1 MEDRFGP
8 YTVYECLGAGGM
20 ATVHRA
26 SIELEDDELREVAL
40 KRLLPQL
47 ASDKRFIDDFIREGK
62 LAAELQHPNIVRILE
77 LGRIGR
83 TYFIAMDLV
92 RGRSLMA
99 LMRKAYQKRLPA
111 PIGVVVFLMRELCDA
126 LEHAHDAQIVHR
138 DLTPSNL
145 IVTEEGH
152 LKIID
157 FGVAK
162 ALVGNLQTSS
172 GLSKGKL
179 GYMSMEAIGGKKLD
193 TRADIFSAGVVMW
206 ELIST
211 RRLFK
216 GSNEIEIINKIRDAE
231 VQPPSVYNRDC
242 PADLDD
248 IVLKALE
255 RSKEERWSAAGDMRD
270 VLGELCALYGE
281 DASAEAVVAWM
292 ADLRGHTVPSRLESD
307 GESTLVRMEPEEP
320 EIELIDDD
328 LALGSQRGDAFS
340 GSFGAGASDRPYGD
354 VPDEGQLA
362 VGSDVATYDDTVDTV
377 DDPDGATAAE
387 GRGSRKFKEVDTIVS
402 TFPPRKS

>member
-1 MEDRFGP
+1 
-8 YTVYECLGAGGM
+8 M

-47 ASDKRFIDDFIREGK
+47 AADKRFIEDFIREGK
-62 LAAELQHPNIVRILE
+62 LAAQLQHPNIVRILE

-111 PIGVVVFLMRELCDA
+111 PIGVAVFLMHELCDA

-145 IVTEEGH
+145 IVTDEGH

-179 GYMSMEAIGGKKLD
+179 GYMSMEAIGGRKLD

-206 ELIST
+206 ELLAT
-211 RRLFK
+211 KRLFK

-242 PADLDD
+242 PTDLDD
-248 IVLKALE
+248 IVLKSLE
-255 RSKEERWSAAGDMRD
+255 RSKEDRWSAAGDMRD
-270 VLGELCALYGE
+270 ALAELCELYGE

-307 GESTLVRMEPEEP
+307 GESTHVRMSTSEVEEE
-320 EIELIDDD
+320 EIEILDDD

-340 GSFGAGASDRPYGD
+340 GSFGAGPSDLPYGD

-362 VGSDVATYDDTVDTV
+362 VGSDIATYDDTVDTV
-377 DDPDGATAAE
+377 DEPEDGEPAAE
-387 GRGSRKFKEVDTIVS
+387 GRGSRKFKDVDTIVS

>member
-1 MEDRFGP
+1 VADSERFGA

-26 SIELEDDELREVAL
+26 SIELEDDETREVAL
-40 KRLLPQL
+40 KRLLPQYTE
-47 ASDKRFIDDFIREGK
+47 DKRFVDDFIREAK

-99 LMRKAYQKRLPA
+99 LMRKAFVQRKPP
-111 PIGVVVFLMRELCDA
+111 PIGVVIALMTELCDA

-145 IVTEEGH
+145 IVTDDGH

-172 GLSKGKL
+172 GLAKGKL
-179 GYMSMEAIGGKKLD
+179 GYMSSEAIGGKQLD

-206 ELIST
+206 ELLAT
-211 RRLFK
+211 KRLFK
-216 GSNEIEIINKIRDAE
+216 GKNEYEVIVQIREGLTA
-231 VQPPSVYNRDC
+231 PPSQHNPDC
-242 PADLDD
+242 PRELDD
-248 IVLKALE
+248 IALIALAKSRE
-255 RSKEERWSAAGDMRD
+255 DRWSSAGEMRDAIGELRRYYQASAGDVVRWIRSLF
-270 VLGELCALYGE
+270 VELPPH
-281 DASAEAVVAWM
+281 
-292 ADLRGHTVPSRLESD
+292 ADLE
-307 GESTLVRMEPEEP
+307 ESTEVSLSADLLFAKGS
-320 EIELIDDD
+320 EIETY
-328 LALGSQRGDAFS
+328 DAPL
-340 GSFGAGASDRPYGD
+340 DE
-354 VPDEGQLA
+354 VPDELD
-362 VGSDVATYDDTVDTV
+362 VG
-377 DDPDGATAAE
+377 
-387 GRGSRKFKEVDTIVS
+387 RRKFIESDTLITDS
-402 TFPPRKS
+402 SLPPKR